1 MNSHEFVECEATGN
15 TQQKSEPQAL
25 PDTTRRKIS
34 GIYGL
39 RCRAT
44 NKWYVGQSTNILKRW
59 NAYKWLMCKKQP
71 KLYRALMKHGYDN
84 FDKLVLERVDQNMDE
99 REQYWIQYY
108 NCIDDGYNISLGGSI
123 SPMLGRRHTK
133 ETIEKMSRIKT
144 GKVTSEETRLKISKA
159 QKGRKGIPWTPELRV
174 RIMKSMAGKKKPPR
188 TAEHCMAISAAK
200 TGKKRKPFSDETR
213 LRMKLAWKKRKLKT
227 SPSC

>member
-108 NCIDDGYNISLGGSI
+108 TTVSTMVTTFRWEEASRRCSGGDI
-123 SPMLGRRHTK
+123 PK
-133 ETIEKMSRIKT
+133 K
-144 GKVTSEETRLKISKA
+144 RLKKCH
-159 QKGRKGIPWTPELRV
+159 G
-174 RIMKSMAGKKKPPR
+174 
-188 TAEHCMAISAAK
+188 
-200 TGKKRKPFSDETR
+200 
-213 LRMKLAWKKRKLKT
+213 
-227 SPSC
+227 